1 MEEQEIYDY
10 LVEMGIASEEEL
22 DIITGINGFSE
33 ETLNS
38 VIYYKTAY
46 QDIEQY
52 LECEDKEKYE
62 EFYGDNDENE
72 DEEDI

>member
-10 LVEMGIASEEEL
+10 LLEMGIASEEEL
-22 DIITGINGFSE
+22 DIVTGINGFSE

-62 EFYGDNDENE
+62 EFYGDNEEDE
-72 DEEDI
+72 DEEGI

>member
-10 LVEMGIASEEEL
+10 LLEMGIASEEEL
-22 DIITGINGFSE
+22 DIVTGINGFSE

>member
-10 LVEMGIASEEEL
+10 LLEMGIASEEEL
-22 DIITGINGFSE
+22 DIVTGINGFSE

-62 EFYGDNDENE
+62 EFYGDNEEDE

>member
-1 MEEQEIYDY
+1 MDENEIYDY
-10 LVEMGIASEEEL
+10 LVERGIASEEEL
-22 DIITGINGFSE
+22 DIVTGINGFSE

-52 LECEDKEKYE
+52 LECEDKEKY
-62 EFYGDNDENE
+62 NE
-72 DEEDI
+72 YYVDDEEEEEED

>member
-62 EFYGDNDENE
+62 EFYGDNDEDE

>member
-62 EFYGDNDENE
+62 EFYGDNEE

>member
-10 LVEMGIASEEEL
+10 LLEMGIASEEEL

-62 EFYGDNDENE
+62 EFYGDNEEDE